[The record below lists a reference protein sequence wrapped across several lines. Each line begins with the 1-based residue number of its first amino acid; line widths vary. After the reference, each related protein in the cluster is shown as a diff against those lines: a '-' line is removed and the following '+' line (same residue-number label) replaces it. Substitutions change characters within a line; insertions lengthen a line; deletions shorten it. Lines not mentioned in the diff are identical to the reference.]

1 MQQSTLQEILGVE
14 KEIRQQLDAEREKA
28 SQWLEG
34 ARREV
39 EAQHAGDVA
48 RLEAD
53 AVQRREEAKLAAV
66 QNADQA
72 VRQAEAAARAVD
84 DFPDDELRQAVARH
98 VACIAPGSSRA
109 G

>member
-14 KEIRQQLDAEREKA
+14 KEIRQKLDAEREKA

-39 EAQHAGDVA
+39 EAQHAADVA
-48 RLEAD
+48 RLEAA
-53 AVQRREEAKLAAV
+53 AVQRGEEAKLAAV
-66 QNADQA
+66 QKADEA

-84 DFPDDELRQAVARH
+84 DFTDDELRQAVVQRI
-98 VACIAPGSSRA
+98 VCIAPRSSRA

>member
-14 KEIRQQLDAEREKA
+14 KEIRQKLDAEREKA

-39 EAQHAGDVA
+39 EAQHAADVA
-48 RLEAD
+48 RLEAA
-53 AVQRREEAKLAAV
+53 AVQRGEEAKLAAV
-66 QNADQA
+66 QKADEA

-84 DFPDDELRQAVARH
+84 DFTDDELRQAVVQH
-98 VACIAPGSSRA
+98 IVCIAPRSSRA